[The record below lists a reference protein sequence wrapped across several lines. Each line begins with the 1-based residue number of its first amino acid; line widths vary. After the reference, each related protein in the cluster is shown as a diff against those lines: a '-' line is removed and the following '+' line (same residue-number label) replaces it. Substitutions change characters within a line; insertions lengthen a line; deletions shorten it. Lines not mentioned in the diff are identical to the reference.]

1 MKDVKIKERLEKA
14 FEAFFED
21 AKANENNSLEC
32 VTHET
37 ALVADEN
44 AVISENTH
52 KIFNI
57 LRQLLLFLPA
67 SFLLFTASVAATARF
82 ILLEGD
88 NVTTFSFLS
97 LVLLSVLSL
106 LTILG
111 LGDLR
116 KPKHL
121 SIPFSIISI
130 GVILG
135 AVGTFF
141 FDWFGFGNFLFNYV
155 PYFFPLTL
163 ITAYLTKKWTDNPG
177 EDE

>member
-1 MKDVKIKERLEKA
+1 MKDVKLKERLEKA
-14 FEAFFED
+14 FEAFFDD

-37 ALVADEN
+37 VLVVSEN
-44 AVISENTH
+44 AFFCENTH

-57 LRQLLLFLPA
+57 LRQLLLFLPS
-67 SFLLFTASVAATARF
+67 SFLLFTASVAMTARI
-82 ILLEGD
+82 ILVEGEG
-88 NVTTFSFLS
+88 VAKVSFLS
-97 LVLLSVLSL
+97 LILLSVLSL
-106 LTILG
+106 LNILG

-141 FDWFGFGNFLFNYV
+141 FDWSGFSNFLFNYV
-155 PYFFPLTL
+155 PYFFPIAFIVPILVKNWL
-163 ITAYLTKKWTDNPG
+163 DQEKY
-177 EDE
+177 

>member
-1 MKDVKIKERLEKA
+1 VKDVKLKERLENA
-14 FEAFFED
+14 FEAFFDD

-37 ALVADEN
+37 ALVVGEN
-44 AVISENTH
+44 AFFSENTH

-88 NVTTFSFLS
+88 DVITFSFLS

-111 LGDLR
+111 MGDLR

-155 PYFFPLTL
+155 PYFFPIAFIVPILVKNWL
-163 ITAYLTKKWTDNPG
+163 DQENY
-177 EDE
+177 